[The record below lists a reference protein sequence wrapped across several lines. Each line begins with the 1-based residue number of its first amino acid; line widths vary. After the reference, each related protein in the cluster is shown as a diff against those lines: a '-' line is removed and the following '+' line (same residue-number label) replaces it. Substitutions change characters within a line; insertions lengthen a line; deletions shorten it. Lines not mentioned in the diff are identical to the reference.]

1 MSDASLPP
9 ALSLRGLRKTYGGFV
24 ALDGIDLEVARGEV
38 LGFLGPNGAGK
49 TTTLRIV
56 TGLLRPSAG
65 TIAICGHDAVKA
77 PLEAKRRVGF
87 ISDRPFLYEK
97 LTGDEFLRF
106 VGGLW
111 GMSLAEIEASGAR
124 WLERFELSNW
134 GGEPLEAYSHGM
146 RQRLLLCSALLHRPE
161 LLIMDEPMVGLDPRG
176 AVQLKQTLRELARD
190 EGLSVILSTHT
201 LDVVEQI
208 CDRVAV
214 IHRGRIVAEGTLEE
228 VRQDHGA
235 PGDRLEEIFLRLT
248 EGAAPEGDGSPGTSR
263 ATNR

>member
-1 MSDASLPP
+1 MTGSTNGT
-9 ALSLRGLRKTYGGFV
+9 ALSIRGLCKRYGGFV
-24 ALDGIDLEVARGEV
+24 AVDGIDLEVQRGEV

-65 TIAICGHDAVKA
+65 AIMVAGHDAVRA
-77 PLEAKRRVGF
+77 PLEAKRRIGF

-97 LTGDEFLRF
+97 LTGAEFLRF

-111 GMSLAEIEASGAR
+111 GLSPAEIEAGAAR
-124 WLERFELSNW
+124 WLARFELANW
-134 GGEPLEAYSHGM
+134 AGEPLEAYSHGM
-146 RQRLLLCSALLHRPE
+146 RQRLLIVSALLHRPE

-176 AVQLKQTLRELARD
+176 AVQLKQTVRELAHD
-190 EGLSVILSTHT
+190 EGLAVILSTHT

-214 IHRGRIVAEGTLEE
+214 IHRGRIVASGTLDE
-228 VRQDHGA
+228 VRARHGA
-235 PGDRLEEIFLRLT
+235 AGERLEEIFLRLT
-248 EGAAPEGDGSPGTSR
+248 EGAAAE
-263 ATNR
+263 